1 MQTVLK
7 RTPLWLAVGLLF
19 ALTACRRSLLSDT
32 QGAIAVYDHM
42 ALEGNPSFECFLTG
56 TGGDI
61 ADVYVQLND
70 GRAFHLPEFPE
81 AVAESLFPKIVINPN
96 KINYSDYKSQ
106 FIYRDGNLDFVAL
119 DAVSGKFSISPWKDG
134 PFVRLPISREKMIE
148 LFGEPKEWH
157 RAGKLPTGP

>member
-7 RTPLWLAVGLLF
+7 RTPLLLAVGSLF
-19 ALTACRRSLLSDT
+19 ALTACWRPHLSET
-32 QGAIAVYDHM
+32 QGAVAVYDHM
-42 ALEGNPSFECFLTG
+42 ALEGNPSFEWFLTG
-56 TGGDI
+56 TGGNI

-70 GRAFHLPEFPE
+70 GRTFHLPEFPE
-81 AVAESLFPKIVINPN
+81 DVARILFAHSSITPN
-96 KINYSDYKSQ
+96 RHSFSDYQSR
-106 FIYRDGNLDFVAL
+106 FVYRDGNLDFVAL
-119 DAVSGKFSISPWKDG
+119 HAVSGKFSISPKREG